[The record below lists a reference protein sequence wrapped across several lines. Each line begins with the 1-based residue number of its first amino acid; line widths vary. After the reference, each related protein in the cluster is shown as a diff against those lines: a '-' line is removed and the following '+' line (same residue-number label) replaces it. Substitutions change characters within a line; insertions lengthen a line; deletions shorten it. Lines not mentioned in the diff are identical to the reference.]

1 MRYFPFAFFTVIVLL
16 LSSCGSSK
24 HISDFDEKQK
34 VDIDAV
40 SCLLS
45 GLETVQT
52 VTDEGE
58 LREIVEIET
67 TVYDTSRLDSLSGT
81 HPVLSKTKTTKTR
94 EKGDKKT
101 SKTQKNANISATNEE
116 SAKINQV
123 KNEKREVS
131 ATETKQP
138 LYVSY
143 ILLGIAS
150 VVLVCVL
157 AYWVFSKYRAEKL
170 K

>member
-1 MRYFPFAFFTVIVLL
+1 MRNVSFIFFTAIILI

-24 HISDFDEKQK
+24 HVSGIDEKQK
-34 VDIDAV
+34 VDIDAI

-52 VTDEGE
+52 ITDEGN
-58 LREIVEIET
+58 LHEIVEIET

-81 HPVLSKTKTTKTR
+81 HPVLSKTKATKTR

-101 SKTQKNANISATNEE
+101 SETSQKANISATNEE

-123 KNEKREVS
+123 KNEKREI
-131 ATETKQP
+131 ATAETKQP
-138 LYVSY
+138 LYLSY